1 MLVELSKEQ
10 VNAIHNAM
18 MEADEALGV
27 IVVALNQPG
36 LMKPDEASMRM
47 AGLLNRLR
55 DALQPIRPGIGY
67 PPLPEA

>member
-1 MLVELSKEQ
+1 
-10 VNAIHNAM
+10 
-18 MEADEALGV
+18 
-27 IVVALNQPG
+27 
-36 LMKPDEASMRM
+36 MKPDEASMRM